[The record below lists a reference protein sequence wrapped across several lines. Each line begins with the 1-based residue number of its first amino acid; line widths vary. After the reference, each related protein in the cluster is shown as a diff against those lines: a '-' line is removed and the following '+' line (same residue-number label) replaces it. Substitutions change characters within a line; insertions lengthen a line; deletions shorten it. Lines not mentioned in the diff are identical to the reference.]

1 MDDLARVF
9 IGAGVLC
16 FGIVAAAVGVR
27 VYQSETLV
35 AVIVGGGMVVL
46 ILAAVAVVGV
56 VAIRLIHVNREERE
70 QRLIVAR
77 SIQAIITSSP
87 DAGGR
92 TGLDPA
98 MMAAI
103 AAALGDG
110 QAVGQLPGNGGGW
123 TEVER
128 PKLAAGGDS

>member
-1 MDDLARVF
+1 MDDLAKVF
-9 IGAGVLC
+9 IGGAMLC
-16 FGIVAAAVGVR
+16 FGLVAAAVGIR

-35 AVIVGGGMVVL
+35 AVIVGGVL
-46 ILAAVAVVGV
+46 IIATLAAVAVVGV

-87 DAGGR
+87 DGGGR
-92 TGLDPA
+92 AGLDPA

-103 AAALGDG
+103 AAASLDG
-110 QAVGQLPGNGGGW
+110 FVSGE
-123 TEVER
+123 TF
-128 PKLAAGGDS
+128 

>member
-1 MDDLARVF
+1 MDDLAKVF

-16 FGIVAAAVGVR
+16 FGIVAAAVGIR

-46 ILAAVAVVGV
+46 ILAAVAVVGMV
-56 VAIRLIHVNREERE
+56 GIRLLHVNREERE

-87 DAGGR
+87 DGGGR

-110 QAVGQLPGNGGGW
+110 QAPAGQLPGGGW